1 MALFTDGEPL
11 DVSKL
16 NVMASQIDELN
27 AKLAIMTNSVNN
39 NNKNR
44 IPAIPI
50 VQTGHVVVNMEAGTA
65 SQPLSGYTP
74 ELFDGNAPKVVACPR
89 SNLKSKQY
97 VSVSV
102 TNITTTPQIVVT
114 SNDKLTNFRVDW
126 IAVYIRQ

>member
-16 NVMASQIDELN
+16 NSMAAKIDELN
-27 AKLAIMTNSVNN
+27 ATLAMLTKSAGNN
-39 NNKNR
+39 ANR

-50 VQTGHVVVNMEAGTA
+50 VQTGHIVVNIDAAGTKA
-65 SQPLSGYTP
+65 EPIAYSP
-74 ELFDGNAPKVVACPR
+74 ELFNGNVPKIVASPR

-102 TNITTTPQIVVT
+102 IGLTTTPQIVVT
-114 SNDKLTNFRVDW
+114 TNDKLTNFRIDW
-126 IAVYIRQ
+126 IAVYIQQ